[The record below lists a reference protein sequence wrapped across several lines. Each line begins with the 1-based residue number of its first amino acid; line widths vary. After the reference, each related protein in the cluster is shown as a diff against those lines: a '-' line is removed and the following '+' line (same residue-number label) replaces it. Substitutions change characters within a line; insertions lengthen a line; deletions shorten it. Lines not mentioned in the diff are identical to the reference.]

1 MKYFLS
7 FALLCT
13 SLFAFCQEGENIA
26 PLQNEAG
33 GEQPLTESDQALPE
47 EPSLEEFLKRQEEL
61 WLQEKAD
68 LKAAEDSSQSASL
81 PPPSVLTEEVQPE
94 EEEQKSVKPAPES
107 KKTNQTAAPRKKR
120 ESASALIQPASVP
133 EAELI
138 NSPEQKPLEE
148 SPAEGKNDWRALLKG
163 CVFAVLLGVGV
174 WLLSKYQ

>member
-33 GEQPLTESDQALPE
+33 GEQALTESDQALPE

-68 LKAAEDSSQSASL
+68 LKAAEDSSQSVSL
-81 PPPSVLTEEVQPE
+81 PPPSVLTEEVQPA
-94 EEEQKSVKPAPES
+94 EEEQKSVKPAPEP

-120 ESASALIQPASVP
+120 ESASASLQPASVP
-133 EAELI
+133 EAEI
-138 NSPEQKPLEE
+138 TNAPEQNPLEE

>member
-7 FALLCT
+7 FALLCM

-26 PLQNEAG
+26 PLQNESG
-33 GEQPLTESDQALPE
+33 GEQALTESAQVLPE

-68 LKAAEDSSQSASL
+68 LKSAEDSSQSASL
-81 PPPSVLTEEVQPE
+81 PPPSVLTEEVQPA
-94 EEEQKSVKPAPES
+94 EEEQKSVKPAPEP
-107 KKTNQTAAPRKKR
+107 KKNNLTDAPRKKR

-133 EAELI
+133 EAEVI
-138 NSPEQKPLEE
+138 NSPEQKTLEE

-163 CVFAVLLGVGV
+163 CVFAVLLGAGV

>member
-7 FALLCT
+7 FALLCM

-33 GEQPLTESDQALPE
+33 GERESAQVLPE

-68 LKAAEDSSQSASL
+68 LKSAEDSSQSVSL
-81 PPPSVLTEEVQPE
+81 SPPSVLTEEVQPA

-107 KKTNQTAAPRKKR
+107 KKNNQTAAPRKKR
-120 ESASALIQPASVP
+120 ESASVSIQPASVP
-133 EAELI
+133 EAEVI
-138 NSPEQKPLEE
+138 NSPEQNPLEE

-163 CVFAVLLGVGV
+163 YVFAVLLGAGV

>member
-33 GEQPLTESDQALPE
+33 GERALTESAQALPE

-68 LKAAEDSSQSASL
+68 LKSAEDSSQSVSL

-94 EEEQKSVKPAPES
+94 EEEQKSVKPAPEP
-107 KKTNQTAAPRKKR
+107 KKNNQTAAPRKKR
-120 ESASALIQPASVP
+120 ESASASIQPASVP
-133 EAELI
+133 EAEVI
-138 NSPEQKPLEE
+138 NSPEQNPLEE

-163 CVFAVLLGVGV
+163 CVFAVLLGAGV

>member
-7 FALLCT
+7 FALLCM

-33 GEQPLTESDQALPE
+33 GERALTESAQVLPE

-68 LKAAEDSSQSASL
+68 LKSAEDSSQSVSL
-81 PPPSVLTEEVQPE
+81 SPPSVLTEEVQPA

-107 KKTNQTAAPRKKR
+107 KKNNQTAAPRKKR

-133 EAELI
+133 EAEVI

-148 SPAEGKNDWRALLKG
+148 SPTEGKNDWRALLKG
-163 CVFAVLLGVGV
+163 CVFAVLLGAGV

>member
-7 FALLCT
+7 FALLCM

-33 GEQPLTESDQALPE
+33 GERALTESAQALPE

-68 LKAAEDSSQSASL
+68 LKSAEDSLQSVSL
-81 PPPSVLTEEVQPE
+81 PPPSVLTEEVQPAA
-94 EEEQKSVKPAPES
+94 EEQKSVKPATEPG
-107 KKTNQTAAPRKKR
+107 KTNQTAAPRKKR
-120 ESASALIQPASVP
+120 ESASALIRPASVP
-133 EAELI
+133 EAEVI

-148 SPAEGKNDWRALLKG
+148 SPAEGENDWRALLKG
-163 CVFAVLLGVGV
+163 CVFAVLLGACV